1 MFWLFI
7 YAIVFVATFGGM
19 VFTLA
24 SLVTGIVNK
33 DRRIID
39 FGLRILL
46 FTAIS
51 GSVLLLMVKCL
62 GYIFAEKLT
71 DIPDTFFS

>member
-1 MFWLFI
+1 MFWPFI
-7 YAIVFVATFGGM
+7 YAIVFAATFGGM

-51 GSVLLLMVKCL
+51 GSVLLLMVKYL
-62 GYIFAEKLT
+62 GYIFAERLK
-71 DIPDTFFS
+71 DILDTFF

>member
-1 MFWLFI
+1 MFWSFI

-39 FGLRILL
+39 FGLRLLL

-51 GSVLLLMVKCL
+51 GSVLLLMVRRL
-62 GYIFAEKLT
+62 GHIFAEKLN
-71 DIPDTFFS
+71 DILDTF

>member
-1 MFWLFI
+1 MAWSFI
-7 YAIVFVATFGGM
+7 YAVVFAATFGGVM
-19 VFTLA
+19 FTLA

-62 GYIFAEKLT
+62 GYIFAEKLM
-71 DIPDTFFS
+71 DILDTIF